1 MNILYIG
8 PYRQKT
14 IIGMTSLVFLKN
26 ILANNKSHNI
36 TSRPIYIN
44 SSHNLNTLDDQIL
57 NSEKLRLDHYDMV
70 IQNVG
75 IKDCIKIHSVCKNV
89 IVPIINESVLS
100 TEEIDRL
107 VEFDE
112 ILTDSKVSY
121 NRIVNS
127 SSKLKN
133 KTKTYDYDILLNSIP
148 NNQFNIGILNKTK
161 KIYFIGNYTNNI
173 TNVENLCRSFI
184 KNISYNE
191 YSLILYLLDM
201 TEKLKNE
208 LNNSIQQIYSDYQI
222 KYAINRTVIIPIES
236 ITDNIFIAHQTGDV
250 FVNLQDDNTNSLNSK
265 LALALKKS
273 VVSFDIN
280 DYQTKLIQNNKLYKN
295 CIAVSE
301 NAVDIKLKRVLSSNN
316 YTENLVSFKKEHINK
331 II

>member
-14 IIGMTSLVFLKN
+14 IMGITSLVFLKN

-57 NSEKLRLDHYDMV
+57 NSEKLRLDHYDMI
-70 IQNVG
+70 IQNVD
-75 IKDCIKIHSVCKNV
+75 IKDSIKIPSVSKNI
-89 IVPIINESVLS
+89 IVPILNESVLS
-100 TEEIDRL
+100 TEDTDNL
-107 VEFDE
+107 MQFDE

-121 NRIVNS
+121 NRIINS

-148 NNQFNIGILNKTK
+148 NNQFNIGLLNKTK

-184 KNISYNE
+184 KNISHNE
-191 YSLILYLLDM
+191 YSLILYLFDM
-201 TEKLKNE
+201 TEQLKNE
-208 LNNSIQQIYSDYQI
+208 LNNSIQKIYSDYQI
-222 KYAINRTVIIPIES
+222 KYAINRTVIIPIETT
-236 ITDNIFIAHQTGDV
+236 TDNILIAHQTGDV
-250 FVNLQDDNTNSLNSK
+250 FVNLQDDNTNSLNNK
-265 LALALKKS
+265 LAMALKKS
-273 VVSFDIN
+273 TVSFDID
-280 DYQTKLIQNNKLYKN
+280 DYQTKLMQNNKLYKN
-295 CIAVSE
+295 CVAVSE
-301 NAVDIKLKRVLSSNN
+301 NAIDVKIKKVLSNNN
-316 YTENLVSFKKEHINK
+316 YVENLVPFKKEHINK

>member
-26 ILANNKSHNI
+26 ILANNKSNNI

-75 IKDCIKIHSVCKNV
+75 IKDCIKIYSVSKNV
-89 IVPIINESVLS
+89 IVPILNESVLS

-107 VEFDE
+107 VKFDE

-133 KTKTYDYDILLNSIP
+133 KTKTYDYDILLDSIP

-173 TNVENLCRSFI
+173 TNIENLCRSFI

-208 LNNSIQQIYSDYQI
+208 LGNSIQQIYSDYQI

-236 ITDNIFIAHQTGDV
+236 IINNIFIAHQTGDV

-265 LALALKKS
+265 LAMALKKS
-273 VVSFDIN
+273 VVSFDID

-295 CIAVSE
+295 CVAVSE
-301 NAVDIKLKRVLSSNN
+301 DAVDIKLKKVLSNN

>member
-75 IKDCIKIHSVCKNV
+75 IKDCIKIYSVSKNV
-89 IVPIINESVLS
+89 IVPILNESVLS

-107 VEFDE
+107 VKFDE

-133 KTKTYDYDILLNSIP
+133 KTKTYDYDILLDSIP

-173 TNVENLCRSFI
+173 TNIENLCRSFI

-208 LNNSIQQIYSDYQI
+208 LGNSIQQIYSDYQI

-236 ITDNIFIAHQTGDV
+236 IINNIFIAHQTGDV

-265 LALALKKS
+265 LAMALKKS
-273 VVSFDIN
+273 VVSFDID

-295 CIAVSE
+295 CVAVSE
-301 NAVDIKLKRVLSSNN
+301 DAVDIKLKKVLSNN